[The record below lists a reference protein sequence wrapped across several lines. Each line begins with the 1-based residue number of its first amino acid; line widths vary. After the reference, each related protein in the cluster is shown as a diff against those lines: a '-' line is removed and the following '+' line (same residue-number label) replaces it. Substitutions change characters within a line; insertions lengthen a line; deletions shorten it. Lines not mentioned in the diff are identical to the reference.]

1 MDQGD
6 GTTRMRV
13 ECYSPGTTLT
23 THMLLFDQLRLVVTY
38 APIE

>member
-23 THMLLFDQLRLVVTY
+23 PHTLQLDQLRLVVTY
-38 APIE
+38 GPIE